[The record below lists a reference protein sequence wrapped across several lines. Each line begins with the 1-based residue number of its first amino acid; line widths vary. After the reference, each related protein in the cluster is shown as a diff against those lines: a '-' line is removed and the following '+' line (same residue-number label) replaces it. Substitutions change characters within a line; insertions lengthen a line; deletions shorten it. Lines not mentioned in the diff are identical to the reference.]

1 MRALTPLELA
11 VAVSLTG
18 TVAATMIPTFLR
30 NVHASRLSE
39 PVEGL
44 KRIAAHATLRA
55 AGLPPE
61 SAYPESAPFTPA
73 VTPRGELVLD
83 APGTWTLPPGARWT
97 SRSMPPTRTPS
108 PSRAATPIRIRRS
121 VRARAAIWTATGS
134 LAASRFPVRSTRAP
148 NPSCSH
154 SRSIAKSS
162 ERPRGAMPSVQAPY
176 IAGT

>member
-83 APGTWTLPPGARWT
+83 APGTWDTPTWRTLDFAFDAPHAYSFAFESNDSDARST
-97 SRSMPPTRTPS
+97 FT
-108 PSRAATPIRIRRS
+108 A
-121 VRARAAIWTATGS
+121 RARGDLDGDGVTSSFSISGS
-134 LAASRFPVRSTRAP
+134 V
-148 NPSCSH
+148 
-154 SRSIAKSS
+154 
-162 ERPRGAMPSVQAPY
+162 ERGAEPKLQPLEINREVE
-176 IAGT
+176 

>member
-11 VAVSLTG
+11 VAVSLAG

-61 SAYPESAPFTPA
+61 NAYPESAPFTPA

-83 APGTWTLPPGARWT
+83 APGTWDTATWRTLDFAFDAPHAYSFAFESNNSDSHSSFT
-97 SRSMPPTRTPS
+97 
-108 PSRAATPIRIRRS
+108 A
-121 VRARAAIWTATGS
+121 RARGDLDGDGVTSSFSISGS
-134 LAASRFPVRSTRAP
+134 VD
-148 NPSCSH
+148 
-154 SRSIAKSS
+154 
-162 ERPRGAMPSVQAPY
+162 RGAEPKLQPLEINREVE
-176 IAGT
+176 

>member
-11 VAVSLTG
+11 ALVSLSG
-18 TVAATMIPTFLR
+18 TIAATMIPTFLR

-44 KRIAAHATLRA
+44 KRMAAHATLRA

-83 APGTWTLPPGARWT
+83 PPGTWDTPTWRTLDFAFDAPHAYSFAFESSNSD
-97 SRSMPPTRTPS
+97 SRSTFS
-108 PSRAATPIRIRRS
+108 A
-121 VRARAAIWTATGS
+121 RARGDLDGDGVTSSFSISGS
-134 LAASRFPVRSTRAP
+134 V
-148 NPSCSH
+148 
-154 SRSIAKSS
+154 
-162 ERPRGAMPSVQAPY
+162 ERGAEPKLQPLEINREVE
-176 IAGT
+176 

>member
-18 TVAATMIPTFLR
+18 TLAATMIPTFLR

-55 AGLPPE
+55 AGLPAE
-61 SAYPESAPFTPA
+61 RAYPDSAAFTPA

-83 APGTWTLPPGARWT
+83 APGTWDPATWRTLDFAFDAPHAYSFAFESENSEARST
-97 SRSMPPTRTPS
+97 FT
-108 PSRAATPIRIRRS
+108 A
-121 VRARAAIWTATGS
+121 RARGDLDGDGVTSSFSISGS
-134 LAASRFPVRSTRAP
+134 V
-148 NPSCSH
+148 
-154 SRSIAKSS
+154 
-162 ERPRGAMPSVQAPY
+162 ERGAEPKLQALEIY
-176 IAGT
+176 REVE

>member
-11 VAVSLTG
+11 ALVSLTG
-18 TVAATMIPTFLR
+18 TIAATMIPTFLR

-44 KRIAAHATLRA
+44 KRMAAHATLRA

-83 APGTWTLPPGARWT
+83 PPGTWDTPTWRTLDFAFDAPHAYSFAFESSNSDT
-97 SRSMPPTRTPS
+97 RSTFS
-108 PSRAATPIRIRRS
+108 A
-121 VRARAAIWTATGS
+121 RARGDLDGDGVTSSFSISGS
-134 LAASRFPVRSTRAP
+134 V
-148 NPSCSH
+148 
-154 SRSIAKSS
+154 
-162 ERPRGAMPSVQAPY
+162 ERGAEPKLQPLEINREVE
-176 IAGT
+176 